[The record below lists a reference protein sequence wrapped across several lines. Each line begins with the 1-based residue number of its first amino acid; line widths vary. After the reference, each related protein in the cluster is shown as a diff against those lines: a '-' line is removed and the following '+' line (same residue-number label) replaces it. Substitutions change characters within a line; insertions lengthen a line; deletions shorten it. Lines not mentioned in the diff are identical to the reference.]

1 MALRELRPERGR
13 LGHPARPPERGRGR
27 RRMTPLK
34 RALVF
39 ASLAF
44 VALMLALWIAVVSLE
59 A

>member
-1 MALRELRPERGR
+1 
-13 LGHPARPPERGRGR
+13 
-27 RRMTPLK
+27 MTPLK

-44 VALMLALWIAVVSLE
+44 VALILALWIAVVSLE